1 MAVRTPATGSGAVTR
16 DSEVWAARA
25 VHAEI
30 AEATGVVL
38 PVRLWDGTGLG
49 EKDAGYTIVV
59 RFPWSLRAML
69 LPPGDLSAGEAYVEG
84 AIDIEGD
91 VIAAMAAGAGLTA
104 AMTPAAR
111 LRLVAHLL
119 RLPRPPRR
127 AHRHRAHLRGRRHSR
142 ARDRAAIAY
151 HYDLPQSF
159 YEQFLDR
166 RLVYSCA
173 YYRDAN
179 EPLEDAQRRK
189 LDVICRKLRLRPGQ
203 RLLDIGCGW
212 GSLLAHAADRYGVRG
227 VGVTLSA
234 TQAEAGRQ
242 RIAAAGL
249 ADRVR
254 ILQTD
259 YRELDGRFDAVAS
272 VGMFEHVGP
281 DHLGSYFAV
290 AHRLTADGGLFLN
303 HGIVTGDAAHV
314 RTGAERT
321 FVSSYVFPD
330 GGLVP
335 AWRAV
340 RHLEAAGFEL
350 LDVEQ
355 LRPHYALTLRAWLAR
370 LEQHRGAALEAAGE
384 ARYRAW
390 RAYTA
395 ASAVSFSSGAL
406 GVVQLLGSKGH
417 PAPLGRDWMTPVT

>member
-1 MAVRTPATGSGAVTR
+1 MGVAPLQRSRRPGGDRPGTGPDSGRSEPGRANAGNR
-16 DSEVWAARA
+16 QRGGDPRFEVWAARA
-25 VHAEI
+25 VHAQI

-49 EKDAGYTIVV
+49 EKDAGYTGAHTVIA
-59 RFPWSLRAML
+59 RTC
-69 LPPGDLSAGEAYVEG
+69 AGG
-84 AIDIEGD
+84 AIPGR
-91 VIAAMAAGAGLTA
+91 ATA
-104 AMTPAAR
+104 PRSPTTTTFPSPSTSSSSTAVSSTPAPTTGTRTSRSRTPSVASLTSYAGNCLSSRPAAARHR
-111 LRLVAHLL
+111 LRL
-119 RLPRPPRR
+119 
-127 AHRHRAHLRGRRHSR
+127 
-142 ARDRAAIAY
+142 
-151 HYDLPQSF
+151 
-159 YEQFLDR
+159 
-166 RLVYSCA
+166 
-173 YYRDAN
+173 
-179 EPLEDAQRRK
+179 
-189 LDVICRKLRLRPGQ
+189 
-203 RLLDIGCGW
+203 

-281 DHLGSYFAV
+281 DDLGSYFAV

-335 AWRAV
+335 ACGRCGIS
-340 RHLEAAGFEL
+340 R
-350 LDVEQ
+350 
-355 LRPHYALTLRAWLAR
+355 RLA
-370 LEQHRGAALEAAGE
+370 
-384 ARYRAW
+384 
-390 RAYTA
+390 
-395 ASAVSFSSGAL
+395 SSC
-406 GVVQLLGSKGH
+406 STWSSC
-417 PAPLGRDWMTPVT
+417 GRTTP

>member
-1 MAVRTPATGSGAVTR
+1 
-16 DSEVWAARA
+16 
-25 VHAEI
+25 
-30 AEATGVVL
+30 
-38 PVRLWDGTGLG
+38 
-49 EKDAGYTIVV
+49 
-59 RFPWSLRAML
+59 
-69 LPPGDLSAGEAYVEG
+69 
-84 AIDIEGD
+84 
-91 VIAAMAAGAGLTA
+91 
-104 AMTPAAR
+104 
-111 LRLVAHLL
+111 
-119 RLPRPPRR
+119 
-127 AHRHRAHLRGRRHSR
+127 
-142 ARDRAAIAY
+142 
-151 HYDLPQSF
+151 
-159 YEQFLDR
+159 
-166 RLVYSCA
+166 
-173 YYRDAN
+173 
-179 EPLEDAQRRK
+179 
-189 LDVICRKLRLRPGQ
+189 
-203 RLLDIGCGW
+203 
-212 GSLLAHAADRYGVRG
+212 
-227 VGVTLSA
+227 
-234 TQAEAGRQ
+234 
-242 RIAAAGL
+242 
-249 ADRVR
+249 VR

-395 ASAVSFSSGAL
+395 ASAVSFSCGAL
-406 GVVQLLGSKGH
+406 GVVQILGSKGH